1 MSLSINLRNIGPPD
15 SDAMTII
22 LPLRGKVAVFFTANE
37 TAVINCRDLLTSLK
51 YEAVEQEAALPLS

>member
-1 MSLSINLRNIGPPD
+1 MSVSINLRNTGPPD

-22 LPLRGKVAVFFTANE
+22 LPLQGSVAVFFTADQ

-51 YEAVEQEAALPLS
+51 YEAVEQEAALSLS